1 MGCIVFDRNLVPT
14 PFLSEITRKTALNID
29 KKSFEFTN
37 ITDKVLVVV
46 VQYIYDKLKK
56 ISEDFK

>member
-1 MGCIVFDRNLVPT
+1 VPT